1 MEDAALCTPP
11 AGPRLIFTVDFITPI
26 VDDPYQFGGI
36 AAANALSDVF
46 AMGGTPQVAL
56 AICGF
61 PDDRL
66 STDALARILQGG
78 RDKAAEVGCAVA
90 GGHTVVDP
98 ELKYGLCVIGSVDGA
113 HALAQNGARAGDQLI
128 LTKPIGTGIA
138 AQGWRKGRVAEADL
152 EPIVRSMLRLNAAA
166 KDAAL
171 AVGVRAATDV
181 TGYGLLGHL
190 HHLLKASGVAARIQ
204 ASRVPRFA
212 LAPALAAADI
222 VPGGTRR
229 NLHYVRDSAHFDARV
244 EQAERL
250 VLADAQTS
258 GGLLLAVPAAAV
270 DELLRRLRLA
280 GVDTASRIGQVAA
293 GEAGRIEIDP

>member
-26 VDDPYQFGGI
+26 VDDPYEFGGI

-46 AMGGTPQVAL
+46 AMGGTAQVAL

-61 PDDRL
+61 PEDRL
-66 STDALARILQGG
+66 STDALTRILQGG
-78 RDKAAEVGCAVA
+78 RDKAAEAGCAVV

-98 ELKYGLCVIGSVDGA
+98 ELKYGLCVIGSVDGSQ
-113 HALAQNGARAGDQLI
+113 ALAQNRARPGDQLV

-138 AQGWRKGRVAEADL
+138 AQGWRKGKVAAAEL
-152 EPIVRSMLRLNAAA
+152 EPVVQSMLRLNLAA

-171 AVGVRAATDV
+171 AVGLRAATDV

-190 HHLLKASGVAARIQ
+190 YHLLAASGVCARIH
-204 ASRVPRFA
+204 ASRVPRFS
-212 LAPALAAADI
+212 LVPALAAADV

-229 NLHYVRDSAHFDARV
+229 NLQYVGENALFDPAI

-250 VLADAQTS
+250 LLADAQTS
-258 GGLLLAVPAAAV
+258 GGLLLAVPAAALE
-270 DELLRRLRLA
+270 DLLRRLRDA
-280 GVDTASRIGQVAA
+280 GIEGVAQIGEIES
-293 GEAGRIEIDP
+293 GPSGRITILP